1 MADISTG
8 AMIVDSPTQGRCA
21 LFPGLAGR
29 RIGEVSPL
37 DNPKSEIV
45 DDCAGAVEVRMD
57 HAMSAATAEKFATR
71 VAKPGATE

>member
-8 AMIVDSPTQGRCA
+8 AMIVHSLTQGRCA

-29 RIGEVSPL
+29 RIGEVSHW
-37 DNPKSEIV
+37 DNPKSEFIV
-45 DDCAGAVEVRMD
+45 DCVGAVEVRMD